1 MQVLDR
7 QLSALANQVDRIYL
21 IDNGSPDVS
30 ARICELARSP
40 EVEVVP
46 LGENM
51 GIGYAQNLG
60 IRMASAC
67 QATHVLLMD
76 QDSLPAPDMVE
87 KLLAA
92 EGALLAKGCRIAA
105 LGPSYQDHRQNRISP
120 FMRIRGLRF
129 DYCVCSG
136 DTLFVEVEHLI
147 ASGTMIPLSVI
158 DHVGAMRE
166 DFFIDYID
174 IEWSLRAKR
183 HGYTSYGVCHARM
196 EHTLGE
202 TPMDI
207 LGKKIPMHSPVRQY
221 YQVRNAVRLYLDP
234 KIPSTWKLVVGWRM
248 LVKYALFSLFA
259 DLRLQRWAMMAK
271 GVWHGA
277 TNRLGPIDRPLS
289 R

>member
-1 MQVLDR
+1 MLDR
-7 QLSALANQVDRIYL
+7 QLSVLVNQVDRIYL
-21 IDNGSPDVS
+21 IDNGSPDVG
-30 ARICELARSP
+30 ARICALARTP

-92 EGALLAKGCRIAA
+92 ERALLAKGCRIAA
-105 LGPSYQDHRQNRISP
+105 LGPSYQDHRQSRISP

-129 DYCVCSG
+129 DYCMCSG
-136 DTLFVEVEHLI
+136 DTPFVEVEHLI
-147 ASGTMIPLSVI
+147 ASGALIPLSVI
-158 DHVGAMRE
+158 EHVGGMRE

-183 HGYTSYGVCHARM
+183 HGYTSYGVCQARM

-248 LVKYALFSLFA
+248 LVKYALFPF
-259 DLRLQRWAMMAK
+259 LRICGFSVGQ
-271 GVWHGA
+271 
-277 TNRLGPIDRPLS
+277 
-289 R
+289 